1 METSPPFPVADRS
14 SAAPRA
20 VAGNGSRAALSR
32 RNRVLAH
39 LQPILDIERDK
50 NPAANAGGAQRD
62 WSRYDSRLLVIAALD
77 AVASEAGLHADGGVP
92 RERVLAAVAAEAARC
107 APDGSNA
114 EHDEMARWILDRL
127 LNTQAASRGFAV
139 PFTDPADSYRRRDLS
154 VTVLYE
160 QVASDGESILVYAA
174 DAAINLMLVTID
186 FDLEDA
192 QVAADAVLKVQLDS
206 GRWDEAV
213 LTAEKALR
221 LSRSYR
227 DQLHA
232 RIATVRRDLRQV
244 DWEESVEPLLTRA
257 NAHLS
262 ARIGLEQAL
271 LEHAHRFAASDASP
285 QLRGEATRVAEM
297 VRDAIATLTRLLQ
310 DLVRARDSFRAA
322 QLEQAFRPPAP
333 VGAIDLERD
342 VLEPLALLSLG
353 AAAPIAAR
361 LCQGFGAPRVDPVWS
376 LGRALDVLLEPPRQ
390 RDDAPS
396 DVDSDEFAAIQAT
409 FSRFTDAD
417 WVVARERLER
427 VGVEPVRLSN
437 LIGGLA
443 HDPAMLVALL
453 ALRAYTADGRP
464 VRADDIVDGV
474 AATDD
479 GKALEHPTLL
489 GPDLALCRPGSRAAS
504 SSEEAA

>member
-1 METSPPFPVADRS
+1 MTTAGGKKRDADSTDRS
-14 SAAPRA
+14 A
-20 VAGNGSRAALSR
+20 SRAALSR

-92 RERVLAAVAAEAARC
+92 RERVLTAVAAEAARC
-107 APDGSNA
+107 APDGSAA

-186 FDLEDA
+186 VDLEDA

-206 GRWDEAV
+206 GRWNDAV

-227 DQLHA
+227 DQLQA
-232 RIATVRRDLRQV
+232 RIANVRRDLRQI
-244 DWEESVEPLLTRA
+244 DWEETVEPLLTRA

-271 LEHAHRFAASDASP
+271 LEHALRFAASDANP
-285 QLRGEATRVAEM
+285 ELRGEASRVAGM
-297 VRDAIATLTRLLQ
+297 LRDAISTLTRLLQ
-310 DLVRARDSFRAA
+310 DLVTARSSFRAA

-333 VGAIDLERD
+333 LGSIDLERE
-342 VLEPLALLSLG
+342 VLEPLAALSLK
-353 AAAPIAAR
+353 AAAPIADR
-361 LCQGFGAPRVDPVWS
+361 LCRGYGAPRVDPVWS
-376 LGRALDVLLEPPRQ
+376 LGRAFDVLLEPPRQ
-390 RDDAPS
+390 RDDAPT
-396 DVDSDEFAAIQAT
+396 DIDSDEFTTVQAT

-417 WVVARERLER
+417 WVTARKRLER
-427 VGVEPVRLSN
+427 VGVQPVRLMT
-437 LIGGLA
+437 LIAGLA
-443 HDPAMLVALL
+443 HEPALLVALL
-453 ALRAYTADGRP
+453 AFRAYTADGRP
-464 VRADDIVDGV
+464 VRADDIVDGM
-474 AATDD
+474 AAIDD
-479 GKALEHPTLL
+479 GQSLEHPTLL
-489 GPDLALCRPGSRAAS
+489 GPDLALRRPGSQATR